1 MSVSRI
7 LPVILIPLLLGQ
19 LQGCASFVASQTGK
33 FAGKLSSAIYN
44 NSDVESVGQAIPT
57 FLILVDG
64 MIESSPK
71 NPALLKTGAQ
81 LYDAYSGLFVEDV
94 VRKQRLSD
102 RSIAYARASVCSW
115 REVYCGWQDM
125 DFQILESQL
134 QGLTVKDLPYAYT
147 LAVSWLNWI
156 RAHSDDWNALAQVPW
171 PEKVLKRVL
180 ELDEAYED
188 GMAQLYAGALA
199 TLLPPALGGKP
210 EQGREHFERAIAI
223 SEGRNMMAKVVYA
236 EQYARLMFDQPLHHR
251 LLTEVVQGDPNIHNY
266 VLINTVAQRQAAALL
281 ESESDSF

>member
-1 MSVSRI
+1 MSAKRI
-7 LPVILIPLLLGQ
+7 LSGVLLPILLWQ
-19 LQGCASFVASQTGK
+19 LQGCSSFVASQTGK

-64 MIESSPK
+64 MIESAPK
-71 NPALLKTGAQ
+71 NPALLRTGAQ
-81 LYDAYSGLFVEDV
+81 LYDAYGGLFVDDA

-102 RSIAYARASVCSW
+102 RSIGYARAAICAW
-115 REVYCGWQDM
+115 RSPYCGWQDL
-125 DFQILESQL
+125 DFQALEVAVQQL
-134 QGLTVKDLPYAYT
+134 GPKDISYAYT

-156 RAHSDDWNALAQVPW
+156 RAHSDDWNALAQVAW
-171 PEKVLKRVL
+171 PEKIIKRVL
-180 ELDEAYED
+180 ELDETHDD
-188 GMAQLYAGALA
+188 GMAHLYAGALA

-210 EQGREHFERAIAI
+210 DEGREHFERAIAI

-251 LLTEVVQGDPNIHNY
+251 LLTEVVEGDPNIEDY
-266 VLINTVAQRQAAALL
+266 VLINTVAQRQAMTLL
-281 ESESDSF
+281 AGEADYF